1 LQHTLTTAPIVPTIW
16 RLALTNSLAMTA
28 AALVS
33 IAETWYVGRLG
44 IMPLAGM
51 ALVFPLVM
59 MQQML
64 SAGSMGGGISSAIS
78 RAMGANNPAKAH
90 ALVLHAALI
99 GLGIGLFFTLI
110 FALFS
115 NAIFSALGGQG
126 EALEQ
131 CLSYAHVVFAGAIS
145 IWLTNAL
152 AAVIRGSGNMRTPSK
167 GLFIA
172 SLVQIILSAL
182 LGLGWGPV
190 PSFGMAGI
198 AAGSL
203 IAFTGSAVYFFWFLR
218 SEHSTLR
225 LSFNS
230 PLSKDLF
237 MDILKVGGMSSISS
251 LQTVATILIVTRL
264 ISNFGPEALAGY
276 GIGTRLEF
284 LLVPITFSFGVAC
297 LPLVGMALGAKMVAR
312 AKQVAWTGA
321 VMSAALVACIGFVVM
336 LWPGLWA
343 NMFSSNP
350 VVLASASQYFQWV
363 GPCYGFFALGLC
375 LYFASQG
382 AGKLWG
388 PVLAG
393 SWRLLLVG
401 AGGVWLTQHN
411 GTAEQ
416 MFMLIAMGM
425 VSYGVLTALSVWK
438 TSWAR

>member
-1 LQHTLTTAPIVPTIW
+1 
-16 RLALTNSLAMTA
+16 MTA

-167 GLFIA
+167 GLLIA

-218 SEHSTLR
+218 SEQSTLR

-401 AGGVWLTQHN
+401 AGGIWLTQHN

>member
-1 LQHTLTTAPIVPTIW
+1 
-16 RLALTNSLAMTA
+16 MTA

-78 RAMGANNPAKAH
+78 RAMGANNPAKAQ

-99 GLGIGLFFTLI
+99 GLGIGLFFTLC

-115 NAIFSALGGQG
+115 HEVFSALGGQG
-126 EALEQ
+126 EALAH
-131 CLSYAHVVFAGAIS
+131 CLAYAHVAFAGAVS

-167 GLFIA
+167 GLLIA
-172 SLVQIILSAL
+172 SLVQITLSAV

-218 SEHSTLR
+218 SGHSTLR

-343 NMFSSNP
+343 NMFISNP

-401 AGGVWLTQHN
+401 AGGIWLTQHN

>member
-1 LQHTLTTAPIVPTIW
+1 
-16 RLALTNSLAMTA
+16 MTA

-78 RAMGANNPAKAH
+78 RAMGANNTDKAQ

-167 GLFIA
+167 GLLIA

-218 SEHSTLR
+218 SEQSTLR

-401 AGGVWLTQHN
+401 AGGIWLTQHN

>member
-1 LQHTLTTAPIVPTIW
+1 
-16 RLALTNSLAMTA
+16 LALPNSLAMTA

-78 RAMGANNPAKAH
+78 RAMGANNPAKAQ

-99 GLGIGLFFTLI
+99 GLGIGLFFTLV

-131 CLSYAHVVFAGAIS
+131 CLSYAQVVFAGAIS

-167 GLFIA
+167 GLLIA
-172 SLVQIILSAL
+172 SLVQITLSAV

-401 AGGVWLTQHN
+401 AGGIWLTQHN

>member
-1 LQHTLTTAPIVPTIW
+1 
-16 RLALTNSLAMTA
+16 MTA

-78 RAMGANNPAKAH
+78 RAMGANNPAKAQ

-99 GLGIGLFFTLI
+99 GLGIGLFFTLV

-167 GLFIA
+167 GLLIA
-172 SLVQIILSAL
+172 SLVQITLSAV

-401 AGGVWLTQHN
+401 AGGIWLTQHN

>member
-1 LQHTLTTAPIVPTIW
+1 
-16 RLALTNSLAMTA
+16 LALTNSLAMTA

-230 PLSKDLF
+230 PLSKGLF

>member
-1 LQHTLTTAPIVPTIW
+1 
-16 RLALTNSLAMTA
+16 MMA

-131 CLSYAHVVFAGAIS
+131 CLSYAQVVFAGAIS

-167 GLFIA
+167 GLLIA
-172 SLVQIILSAL
+172 SLVQITLSAL

-401 AGGVWLTQHN
+401 AGGIWLTQHN